1 MAFNIRRNF
10 FRSINTTDSVLTI
23 YQEETMYGR
32 FILKNNIEGSTE
44 PETTIWALW
53 FEKDNS
59 KKTAKALR

>member
-1 MAFNIRRNF
+1 
-10 FRSINTTDSVLTI
+10 
-23 YQEETMYGR
+23 MYGR